1 MIGGPT
7 PDARQLDSVEELKR
21 RAREWV
27 NRTVPMLPAD
37 VEEECSPVASANA
50 ICRDTIWD
58 SDEEG
63 VETRMRVEA
72 KPEAGAGGANE
83 TTPFYM
89 QVMKERMGKI

>member
-1 MIGGPT
+1 VT
-7 PDARQLDSVEELKR
+7 STEELKR

-27 NRTVPMLPAD
+27 NMTVPMLPAEVD
-37 VEEECSPVASANA
+37 DELCSSVASANA

-72 KPEAGAGGANE
+72 KPEAGAGGANDS
-83 TTPFYM
+83 TPFYM
-89 QVMKERMGKI
+89 QAEVGMKERMGKI